1 MWTRRPPTYVKED
14 ARPTGQRYKPKI
26 NAGGLHLPSMMSI
39 FLVLLPPKWVDDIL
53 KYTNAHFDDS
63 DAVNKKLD
71 KGELLRFMGYMI
83 LLTLQDYLP
92 LDKMW
97 AKQSPAGTSAPPPQF
112 GRFGMS
118 QNRFFTIKSRLRF
131 GPEDNDSLE
140 ANEWCFVE
148 GLVDAFNEHTKEVI
162 IPGWLLATDES
173 MFAWRGKVGK
183 RDRMKCPHRMFV
195 RRKPEP
201 LGVELKNTADALMGV
216 ILFMEIVKGKAE
228 VVKPKFYDKQR
239 NPATAA
245 TTMRLAEN
253 WFGTG
258 RVVAGDS
265 WFASVRTCEQML
277 LNGLHFIGDVKTAS
291 SRYPTDDI
299 FADTAAENGSWATM
313 TSTLEI
319 HGDEKPIFACTHRRG
334 ESIHG
339 FVGTCGTS
347 LPGKALNVYFED
359 DEERAMGDIAEHEI
373 TRKAASI
380 HNDFTLAQPAIDRH
394 NRYRQAI
401 LAMEKR
407 FVTNNFS
414 FRFFTS
420 MLGTLI
426 VNVFMAHK
434 YLNDPLADFRTEL
447 DKLGI
452 ALVNNVF
459 INACPSPAAGISPPK
474 ACTAKS
480 PPNSECVDHH
490 LVSLRSIVGENV
502 WKKGMQRRCVIC
514 NADTVWACMECTTD
528 AHAVVSLCPEVSV
541 PRKGQK
547 KGIPQ
552 HHACLSK
559 HRLRPDW
566 MPKGMR
572 CCGTKRAG
580 PRGGTGDAGSDPE
593 VGDDSD
599 EE

>member
-1 MWTRRPPTYVKED
+1 
-14 ARPTGQRYKPKI
+14 
-26 NAGGLHLPSMMSI
+26 
-39 FLVLLPPKWVDDIL
+39 
-53 KYTNAHFDDS
+53 
-63 DAVNKKLD
+63 
-71 KGELLRFMGYMI
+71 
-83 LLTLQDYLP
+83 
-92 LDKMW
+92 
-97 AKQSPAGTSAPPPQF
+97 
-112 GRFGMS
+112 
-118 QNRFFTIKSRLRF
+118 
-131 GPEDNDSLE
+131 
-140 ANEWCFVE
+140 
-148 GLVDAFNEHTKEVI
+148 
-162 IPGWLLATDES
+162 
-173 MFAWRGKVGK
+173 
-183 RDRMKCPHRMFV
+183 
-195 RRKPEP
+195 
-201 LGVELKNTADALMGV
+201 
-216 ILFMEIVKGKAE
+216 
-228 VVKPKFYDKQR
+228 
-239 NPATAA
+239 
-245 TTMRLAEN
+245 MRLAEN

-299 FADTAAENGSWATM
+299 FADTAEENGSWATM
-313 TSTLEI
+313 TS
-319 HGDEKPIFACTHRRG
+319 
-334 ESIHG
+334 
-339 FVGTCGTS
+339 
-347 LPGKALNVYFED
+347 
-359 DEERAMGDIAEHEI
+359 RAMGDIAEHEI

-407 FVTNNFS
+407 FVTNNVS